1 MERRFTLAVVVLA
14 MCLSALVTGQR
25 VTHTDPDAPATHEA
39 ARAALANARVLDI
52 VGVTLGIDGLLRDLG
67 AKIVGNEIR
76 ISLSADVLFDF
87 DSAALRGDATAQLT
101 KVAQVIKGYPRSPVL
116 IEGHTDSKGA
126 DAYNLALSQKRAA
139 SVKQWLQQSGGIAA
153 SKMTTRGLG
162 ETKPVVPNEKPDG
175 SDDPAG
181 RQKNRRVEI
190 TLTKS

>member
-1 MERRFTLAVVVLA
+1 MEPRFTLAVLA
-14 MCLSALVTGQR
+14 TAVCLSQPAVGQR
-25 VTHTDPDAPATHEA
+25 VTYTDPDAPATHEA
-39 ARAALANARVLDI
+39 ARAALANAHVLDI
-52 VGVTLGIDGLLRDLG
+52 VGVTLSIDGLLRDLG
-67 AKIVGNEIR
+67 AKVVGNEIR

-87 DSAALRGDATAQLT
+87 DSAALRPDATTQLV

-153 SKMTTRGLG
+153 AKMTTRGLG
-162 ETKPVVPNEKPDG
+162 ETTPVAPNEKPDG
-175 SDDPAG
+175 TDDPAG